1 MLFFLI
7 LFLNTL
13 ISIISYSD
21 NDNYTI
27 PYSLYNN
34 TIKINTYKSNI
45 SNEQLIELRDW
56 ISIRNAFFYSYK
68 DIKLAKEEIYFNVDK
83 ETYFDEMKAFG
94 TPFFICCFLSIFFI
108 LIYLIMRFLFKK
120 CTGPKKIENSYVSQ
134 TKFIFVIGFLI
145 SYYCIIN
152 QAYYFIN
159 ANSSINKVI
168 DFVEKQNIEMIKI
181 YSETL
186 NYMKIIQKT
195 EIKNEKGEI
204 LNYIKE
210 IYMEDSITKDI
221 NKISEKMKNF
231 INDIKKTQIKKFIY
245 QIIYLILLPI
255 LTTIGILGVFLRRNY
270 LPWLSSF
277 ILFITTSFLFY
288 FLGIE
293 IIFSFIGI
301 EFCQN
306 INNSI
311 TTGIIPSG
319 NKCLGNYISCSSKDA
334 QKKIHTAIYELN
346 ESFNIIY
353 NFLYEEIKKFN
364 NSDID
369 LYNLNYKK
377 REEETYKKIKEK
389 YSKNGIFES
398 CDNLIYFNFVLS
410 GLLSLSNCRT
420 SKNNINY
427 IEENFCSNGIHY
439 MINNVYYGF
448 FVCIGV
454 FILSIA
460 INKFITIMRKIAET
474 ALRGK
479 GEFNDDILDD
489 DENNENFS
497 GIIN

>member
-168 DFVEKQNIEMIKI
+168 DFIEKQNIEMNKI

-221 NKISEKMKNF
+221 NKISEKMQNF
-231 INDIKKTQIKKFIY
+231 INDIKKTQTKKFIY

-255 LTTIGILGVFLRRNY
+255 LTTIGILGIFSRRNY
-270 LPWLSSF
+270 LPWISSF

-301 EFCQN
+301 EFCQT

-319 NKCLGNYISCSSKDA
+319 NKCLGNYISCSSKDT

-346 ESFNIIY
+346 ESFNTIY
-353 NFLYEEIKKFN
+353 NFLYEQIKNLN
-364 NSDID
+364 NSEID
-369 LYNLNYKK
+369 LYNLNNKK
-377 REEETYKKIKEK
+377 REEETYKNIKLK
-389 YSKNGIFES
+389 YSIKGVSES
-398 CDNLIYFNFVLS
+398 CDNLINFNYVLS

-427 IEENFCSNGIHY
+427 IEEYFCGNGINY
-439 MINNVYYGF
+439 MIKNVYYGF

-454 FILSIA
+454 FILSIG
-460 INKFITIMRKIAET
+460 INKIITVMRKIAET

-479 GEFNDDILDD
+479 GEFNDDILDND
-489 DENNENFS
+489 DEDENNS
-497 GIIN
+497 RIIN

>member
-1 MLFFLI
+1 MIFFVI
-7 LFLNTL
+7 LFLNIL
-13 ISIISYSD
+13 ISIFSYSD

-45 SNEQLIELRDW
+45 SNEKILELRDW
-56 ISIRNAFFYSYK
+56 ISIRNAFFHSYNE
-68 DIKLAKEEIYFNVDK
+68 IKLAKEEIYFNVDK
-83 ETYFDEMKAFG
+83 QGYFDDMRSFG
-94 TPFFICCFLSIFFI
+94 TPFFICCFVSIIFI
-108 LIYLIMRFLFKK
+108 IIYLIMRFIFKK
-120 CTGPKKIENSYVSQ
+120 CNGPKKIENSYVTQ
-134 TKFIFVIGFLI
+134 TKVIFLIGFLI
-145 SYYCIIN
+145 SYSCIIF
-152 QAYYFIN
+152 QAYYFFN

-168 DFVEKQNIEMIKI
+168 NFVEKQNNEMNKM

-186 NYMKIIQKT
+186 NYMKIIKNT
-195 EIKNEKGEI
+195 EIKNGKGEI

-221 NKISEKMKNF
+221 KKTSEKMDNF
-231 INDIKKTQIKKFIY
+231 TNDIKTTQVKKFIY

-255 LTTIGILGVFLRRNY
+255 LTTIGILGIFLRRNY
-270 LPWLSSF
+270 LPWISSF

-319 NKCLGNYISCSSKDA
+319 NKCLGNYISCSSKDT

-353 NFLYEEIKKFN
+353 NFVYEQIKN
-364 NSDID
+364 LTNSEID

-377 REEETYKKIKEK
+377 REEETYKNIKLK
-389 YSKNGIFES
+389 YSIKGISES
-398 CDNLIYFNFVLS
+398 CDTLINFNYVLS

-420 SKNNINY
+420 LKNNINY
-427 IEENFCSNGIHY
+427 IEENFCGDGINY
-439 MINNVYYGF
+439 MIKNVSYGF

-454 FILSIA
+454 FILSIG
-460 INKFITIMRKIAET
+460 INKFITVMRKIAET

-479 GEFNDDILDD
+479 GEFNDDILDND
-489 DENNENFS
+489 DENENNS
-497 GIIN
+497 EIIN

>member
-145 SYYCIIN
+145 SYYCIIK

-168 DFVEKQNIEMIKI
+168 DFVEKQNIEMNKI

-221 NKISEKMKNF
+221 YKISEKMKNF

-255 LTTIGILGVFLRRNY
+255 LTTVGILGIFSRRNY
-270 LPWLSSF
+270 LPWISSF

-301 EFCQN
+301 EFCQT

-319 NKCLGNYISCSSKDA
+319 NKCLGNYISCS
-334 QKKIHTAIYELN
+334 
-346 ESFNIIY
+346 
-353 NFLYEEIKKFN
+353 
-364 NSDID
+364 
-369 LYNLNYKK
+369 
-377 REEETYKKIKEK
+377 
-389 YSKNGIFES
+389 
-398 CDNLIYFNFVLS
+398 
-410 GLLSLSNCRT
+410 
-420 SKNNINY
+420 
-427 IEENFCSNGIHY
+427 
-439 MINNVYYGF
+439 
-448 FVCIGV
+448 
-454 FILSIA
+454 
-460 INKFITIMRKIAET
+460 
-474 ALRGK
+474 
-479 GEFNDDILDD
+479 
-489 DENNENFS
+489 
-497 GIIN
+497 

>member
-7 LFLNTL
+7 LFLNIL
-13 ISIISYSD
+13 ISIFSYSD

-168 DFVEKQNIEMIKI
+168 DFVEKQNIEMNKI

-221 NKISEKMKNF
+221 YKISEKMKNF

-319 NKCLGNYISCSSKDA
+319 NKCLGNYISCSSKDT

-353 NFLYEEIKKFN
+353 NFVYEQIKN
-364 NSDID
+364 LTNSEID

-420 SKNNINY
+420 LKNNINY
-427 IEENFCSNGIHY
+427 IEEYFCGNGINY
-439 MINNVYYGF
+439 MIKNVYYGF